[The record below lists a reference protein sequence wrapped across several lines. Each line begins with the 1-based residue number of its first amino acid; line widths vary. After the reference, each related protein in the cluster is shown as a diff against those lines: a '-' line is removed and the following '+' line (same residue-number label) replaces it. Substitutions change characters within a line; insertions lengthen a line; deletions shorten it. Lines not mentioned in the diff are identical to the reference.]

1 MGSFGIEAVIDWVA
15 GSQLGA
21 GLEGAAF
28 FFKGRAS
35 WEVMPFTGSPGLS
48 HLDFQCK
55 FEPVLFFFMNRLFV
69 MRGNTTSHP
78 LLCEAL
84 GTGVL
89 FLDGRW

>member
-1 MGSFGIEAVIDWVA
+1 MGGWLSAWSRDGG
-15 GSQLGA
+15 GSI
-21 GLEGAAF
+21 

-55 FEPVLFFFMNRLFV
+55 FFMNRLFV